1 MDAASRETFA
11 PLCEDKIFLK
21 WCFYLESIILYSYEN
36 ININPLIINFRK
48 FTVLQDS
55 VLTHCIDELLLIKHA
70 VTIDALHRDKQWRMG
85 DYYDQYVPYL
95 NFWCFTGTYVDRAL
109 KVEKEISL
117 LVAHAKAKI
126 VLDKVKLVNW
136 KQRLYYCNKTDLNL
150 ILTLMKQKM

>member
-1 MDAASRETFA
+1 
-11 PLCEDKIFLK
+11 
-21 WCFYLESIILYSYEN
+21 
-36 ININPLIINFRK
+36 
-48 FTVLQDS
+48 
-55 VLTHCIDELLLIKHA
+55 
-70 VTIDALHRDKQWRMG
+70 MG

-136 KQRLYYCNKTDLNL
+136 KQRLYYCNKTELNL